1 MKKYKILA
9 LAIFACVTLNG
20 WAQSEDNVTGRVLDE
35 KGKPVA
41 GALVSVEENPL
52 VRVATDKNGRF
63 EITAVKGSR
72 LKVQTGDDAMK
83 VVKIENG
90 SELTVVM
97 DYSSEKVNYGFGL
110 QQTNAESTG
119 AVSTVYAENI
129 DKSSAFSIGNSLY
142 GNVLGLTTMQSTG
155 VVWEQMPSMYI
166 RGLKTLNGN
175 NGILLVVDGLERDN
189 NWQALKYITP
199 EEVESVS
206 VLRDAA
212 ALALYGY
219 RGVNGVVNIVTKR
232 GKYDTREINFSYD
245 HAFNYMT
252 RKPELADAYTYASAL
267 NEALTND
274 GKQVRYSQNELNAF
288 KNGTSPYLYPNVNWW
303 EEVFRDRGA
312 SDIATLSF
320 RGGSTKMRYYTMM
333 NLQNNRGFI
342 KNFDTNA
349 DYSTQE
355 KYSKA
360 NFRTNLDIDL
370 SPKTKMQAN
379 IMGILNEFS
388 RPGMGS
394 DNLIGKLYQLPSAA
408 FPIRTESGLWGG
420 NTTWGENWNPVA
432 LTEGRAYSKG
442 HTRGLYADMSLRQD
456 LSSLTKGLGAS
467 VRIGYDNLASY
478 WENHTKGYKY
488 GMASVASWENGL
500 PIAGEEIT
508 GGKDTEMSGDSKL
521 DWQYRAFNFQMNVD
535 WQRQFG
541 VHSLYSMLL
550 YTYKYDN
557 AKGINNTFYRQN
569 AGWYTHYGFKNRY
582 FADFTLMA
590 SASNLLAPDH
600 RWNVS
605 PTVGLAWLI
614 SNEKFMQ
621 SQNVVDFLK
630 LRASFGMLNTDNIP
644 GNGYWNETVGGGNGY
659 PINNNFGGDGGWHE
673 GRLASVNGTTEKAYK
688 YNAGVDATLF
698 KGLTLTVD
706 GFYERRSDIWVSS
719 DGQNSA
725 VLGASGSYVNAGIVD
740 SWGTEIGANYYKKMG
755 NVELN
760 LGGTFTYNRSKI
772 IEMLEEPAAYDYT
785 RSTGNPVGQIFG
797 LQAIGYFVDQA
808 DIDNSLPQQFG
819 PVKAGDI
826 KYKDMNGD
834 KVINS
839 DDRVAMGY
847 NSTCPEIYYSFSLG
861 LEWKG
866 LGFSAQFQGVGNYTA
881 ILSGTYYHPLVD
893 NTTISNY
900 VYRNRWTP
908 ETPNARFP
916 RLTTETVDNNLQTSS
931 LWLADRSFL
940 KLRNC
945 EVYYKLPSSWLNRF
959 WVKNAKVYV
968 RGVDLLC
975 FDSIDQL
982 DPEAMNSS
990 YPATRSIHV
999 GLSVGF

>member
-52 VRVATDKNGRF
+52 LRVATDKNGRF

-394 DNLIGKLYQLPSAA
+394 DNLISKLYQLPSAA

-569 AGWYTHYGFKNRY
+569 AGSYTHYGFKNRY

-982 DPEAMNSS
+982 DPEAMNNS
-990 YPATRSIHV
+990 YPTTRSIHV

>member
-394 DNLIGKLYQLPSAA
+394 DNLISKLYQLPSAA

-819 PVKAGDI
+819 PVKAGD
-826 KYKDMNGD
+826 MNGD

-881 ILSGTYYHPLVD
+881 ILSGTYYRPLVD